1 MAVDSTLAAV
11 VDWEDAVFGDPLH
24 DVANARMELCMA
36 FGMSAASEFTRQYR
50 ELRPTVDMT
59 ALRHWD
65 LYAALRHAGR
75 MADWRVSP
83 ADLARLQ
90 SGHREFAA
98 AALATTIGPV
108 TEPSRPHPAISQQP
122 PLPPWRVL
130 DMSQAISGPYAA
142 RILSDLGADVLRIEG
157 PRTDV
162 TDLFGVVTDGR
173 AGMYAQMN
181 AGKRNVGID
190 LAVAGAADLI
200 RDLAAHAD
208 VLIENFRPGVMDRL
222 GLGYHRLS
230 AANPQ
235 LIMLSVSGFGATG
248 ADAGRR
254 ALAPVIHA
262 ESGLLARQ
270 AELDDREPAD
280 LPLALADTMTGLHA
294 AIAVLAA
301 LHQRAVTGLGQRI
314 GLSMLAA
321 VAASDDHA
329 HAAIDGSAEPYSS
342 RGTIWQAPGGPIL
355 IAAPPKHAWVMLSR
369 RGLIADPAP
378 PGSDLATKARLRQ
391 QAIRDWMLGFP
402 DRQALIAELEGAGV
416 AWAELRESADVFA
429 DQAHSTPIPGT
440 SRRVA
445 AMPYEFSAAAA
456 TVRRG
461 VAARG
466 EHNSN
471 ALADWLGLDE
481 TAISKLSASG
491 VLI

>member
-1 MAVDSTLAAV
+1 MSVNAGADGATRPEEAVTITGPAHTAASAAYPDSPELAA
-11 VDWEDAVFGDPLH
+11 
-24 DVANARMELCMA
+24 
-36 FGMSAASEFTRQYR
+36 
-50 ELRPTVDMT
+50 
-59 ALRHWD
+59 
-65 LYAALRHAGR
+65 
-75 MADWRVSP
+75 
-83 ADLARLQ
+83 
-90 SGHREFAA
+90 
-98 AALATTIGPV
+98 
-108 TEPSRPHPAISQQP
+108 

-162 TDLFGVVTDGR
+162 TDLFGIVIDGR

-181 AGKRNVGID
+181 AGKRNLGID
-190 LAVAGAADLI
+190 LAVPGAAGLI

-222 GLGYHRLS
+222 GLGYDRLS

-248 ADAGRR
+248 PDAGRR

-280 LPLALADTMTGLHA
+280 LPLALADTVTGLHA

-301 LHQRAVTGLGQRI
+301 LHQRAVTGLGQHI

-329 HAAIDGSAEPYSS
+329 HAAIDGSTEPYSS

-355 IAAPPKHAWVMLSR
+355 IAAPPKHAWVMLHR
-369 RGLIADPAP
+369 RGLITDPAP
-378 PGSDLATKARLRQ
+378 GATDLDSKVRLRQ
-391 QAIRDWMLGFP
+391 QAIQDWMLTFA
-402 DRQALIAELEGAGV
+402 DRDVLITALESAGV
-416 AWAELRESADVFA
+416 AWANLADSANVFA
-429 DQAHSTPIPGT
+429 DGTHTASLPGT
-440 SRRVA
+440 ARRVVA
-445 AMPYEFSAAAA
+445 LPYDFSAAAA
-456 TVRRG
+456 SVRR
-461 VAARG
+461 AIARRG
-466 EHNSN
+466 EHNAD
-471 ALADWLGLDE
+471 ALADWLGLSAAQIDE
-481 TAISKLSASG
+481 LAATG
-491 VLI
+491 VLLSG